1 MPLFDV
7 YSLFDVTPVKAKGT
21 RIWDDKGTEYLDLYG
36 GHAVIS
42 VGHCH
47 PRYVSAVTDQLGKLG
62 FYSNSVRNPLQEE
75 LAEKIG
81 ELSGYPDY
89 SLFLC
94 NSGAEANENAL
105 KLASFHTGER
115 RVLAFKGAFH
125 GRTSGAVAVTDNP
138 KIRSPFN
145 SWHEVTFV
153 GMNDIDAVKEELSK
167 GDIAAVI
174 IEGIQGVGGI
184 IIPDDGFMRDL
195 RTATCEAGV
204 PLILDEVQSGC
215 GRTGKYFAH
224 QWAGIKPD
232 IITMAKGMAGGFP
245 IGGVLISPAF
255 KPVKGMLGTTFGG
268 NHLAMAAAIAV
279 ADIIKDEDLVANAL
293 AVGEYLK
300 SRLEALSDGTPG
312 SSDASLRSAP
322 PLASLRSAPVPP
334 LVPRVALSSPAG
346 VPSDKVGGNASGRP
360 FTRLGREAQGAPK
373 PIATD
378 HQPSVKDVR
387 GRGLMLGVEFDGPVA
402 EIRQKLLF
410 DEHIFTGVSGKNM
423 IRLLAPLVLSKDDVD
438 IFMKALEEVL

>member
-1 MPLFDV
+1 MELFDV
-7 YSLFDVTPVKAKGT
+7 YSLFDVTPVRAKGT
-21 RIWDDKGTEYLDLYG
+21 RIWDDKDNEYLDLYG

-47 PRYVSAVTDQLGKLG
+47 PHYVEIITDQLSKIG
-62 FYSNSVRNPLQEE
+62 FYSNSVRNPLQVE

-115 RVLAFKGAFH
+115 RVIAFKGAFH

-138 KIRSPFN
+138 KIRAPFN

-153 GMNDIDAVKEELSK
+153 GMNDIAAVKEELSK

-184 IIPDDGFMRDL
+184 IIPDDDFMRDL
-195 RTATCEAGV
+195 RDVTKEAGV

-224 QWAGIKPD
+224 QWTGIHPD
-232 IITMAKGMAGGFP
+232 LITMAKGMAGGFP
-245 IGGVLISPAF
+245 IGGVLISPEF
-255 KPVKGMLGTTFGG
+255 VPVKGMLGTTFGG

-279 ADIIKDEDLVANAL
+279 ADIIKDENLVQNAYE
-293 AVGEYLK
+293 VGEYLK
-300 SRLEALSDGTPG
+300 SRLQA
-312 SSDASLRSAP
+312 
-322 PLASLRSAPVPP
+322 LASEPDAN
-334 LVPRVALSSPAG
+334 G
-346 VPSDKVGGNASGRP
+346 IK
-360 FTRLGREAQGAPK
+360 E
-373 PIATD
+373 
-378 HQPSVKDVR
+378 VR
-387 GRGLMLGVEFDGPVA
+387 GRGLMIGVEFDGPIA
-402 EIRQKLLF
+402 ELRRKLLF
-410 DEHIFTGVSGKNM
+410 EKKVFTGVSGKNM
-423 IRLLAPLVLSKDDVD
+423 IRLLAPLTLSKEDVD
-438 IFMKALEEVL
+438 IFIKALEESL